1 MKNNYEKII
10 LEKLIKKYENSSV
23 SKNITVKRRIS
34 LIFDSKNMPNYVSDD
49 SYLYEDAIEQ
59 AVSNL
64 ENLHFIEAK
73 KNKLYKQ
80 IERVYLNIDYINE
93 IYKYMNTFS
102 PQEKN
107 QRYLEI
113 IKKYYNKD
121 SLVKS
126 FCDIITNKLDSFQS
140 TKKYFNNEKELEE
153 ILVVLDKLSKQKTE
167 ISRRKFSAK
176 YLHDSK
182 RLEAISSKIC
192 SIIKECT
199 DYEEEDCLL
208 HYNVYKN
215 PNFVYIKGNA
225 TFKIN
230 NQVINL
236 QDLQTELV
244 LSSNQ
249 ILNLEVL
256 SLPCQEIITVEN
268 LDSFYNY
275 PSKDRCILYLGG
287 FHNEIRKVLLLKLYN
302 FNKQISFFHSGDI
315 DVGGFYILA
324 HLIESTNINFDTKK
338 MDIETLIKYKNYAIK
353 LTSNDKV
360 RLQKLKENKNMYKY
374 LDVLNYMEKENIKL
388 EQENIDY
395 E

>member
-1 MKNNYEKII
+1 MKTNYEKII
-10 LEKLIKKYENSSV
+10 LDKLIKKYENSSL
-23 SKNITVKRRIS
+23 SKNGAVKRRIS

-59 AVSNL
+59 AVSKL
-64 ENLHFIEAK
+64 ENLHFIEVK
-73 KNKLYKQ
+73 KNKLYNQ
-80 IERVYLNIDYINE
+80 IERVYLNLDYINE
-93 IYKYMNTFS
+93 IYKFMNTFS

-107 QRYLEI
+107 QRYLQI
-113 IKKYYNKD
+113 IDKYYNKD
-121 SLVKS
+121 NLVKS
-126 FCDIITNKLDSFQS
+126 FCNIITTKLDTFQS
-140 TKKYFNNEKELEE
+140 TKRYFNNEKELEE
-153 ILVVLDKLSKQKTE
+153 ILIILDKLSKQKTE

-182 RLEAISSKIC
+182 RLDAISSKIC

-199 DYEEEDCLL
+199 DYEEEDCLP

-225 TFKIN
+225 IFKIN
-230 NQVINL
+230 KQIINL

-249 ILNLEVL
+249 ILNLEVISL
-256 SLPCQEIITVEN
+256 SCREIITVEN

-302 FNKQISFFHSGDI
+302 FNSQIPFFHSGDI
-315 DVGGFYILA
+315 DVGGFYILN
-324 HLIESTNINFDTKK
+324 HLIESTNINFNTKK

-353 LTSNDKV
+353 LTSYDKV
-360 RLQKLKENKNMYKY
+360 RLQKLKENKNMQKY
-374 LDVLNYMEKENIKL
+374 QSIFNYMEKENIKL